1 MEKIKFQIEIE
12 RVLDVLSKE
21 IYDSPYALLRENVQ
35 NAYDA
40 VLMREHYTQGEW
52 SAKADGIIRV
62 QVGKEK
68 IIIFD
73 NGIGMPEK
81 VLKENYWKAGSSGK
95 KTELAKKSGVIGT
108 FGIGGMANFGVC
120 SRLRVETESIETKER
135 IISEVDRKNLSL
147 SEDCISIEKIAAM
160 GAYGT
165 TITVTLDPQVT
176 FDLEHARN
184 YLSQFVQYLPTK
196 VELNGI
202 VISQKSMEE
211 KYREDSPRLERKWV
225 GFEHAGVKADVLIKC
240 DYNARV
246 SASVSNISISREAID
261 GVAYLR
267 QDSGHLWGLRSS
279 FGLAPIPISS
289 FYSLGGILNLSILL
303 PTAGRE
309 ALSRGSIDLASKLI
323 KLVEECATITLSESE
338 ISNRSNAFMSYI
350 LSTGK
355 ISLAGKLQPK
365 VEPEQEMTL
374 EELKEY
380 SQNQTVNYYDGA
392 DVGLIKSLA
401 TPDKLLIV
409 LSRSSP
415 RRQVEAQFIQ
425 QFLKAEKIVDTP
437 RILKVYPESEY
448 EMDEVSFV
456 VLTKNILEDDYA
468 LQNVEIRFADLTHN
482 LPLLVSSPTQGTVE
496 IAIQRRHPTVQPI
509 LRCYHDSRD
518 VFPGFIKDY
527 VRVYI
532 YPQIRSWVPSSTKEG
547 ADALQTI
554 LKKKRELYQ
563 IGIDDIG
570 LTSAF
575 SEFLAGKVSFNEVIN
590 KFSALKNTQTQEI
603 ARNNIGSLET
613 EIPDLVENPIQPPKE
628 ASLLAFQ
635 PSPAILRTEVGTDK
649 KLLVVDKQSPVLNN
663 FKMFLA
669 ISERAFK
676 EEYFFFVAP
685 HATRIIWGGHR
696 IIFIFTHASSGFSL
710 YYDIELFEDVG
721 GLAGGGVYPTTTI
734 VTKNRIFIPIPD
746 NLRQYFEIASGKS
759 ERKFYVRFDLL

>member
-1 MEKIKFQIEIE
+1 MEKIKFQIEIQ
-12 RVLDVLSKE
+12 RVLDILSKE

-40 VLMREHYTQGEW
+40 VLMREQYTQGKW
-52 SAKADGIIRV
+52 SAKADGLIRV
-62 QVGKEK
+62 QMDREK

-73 NGIGMPEK
+73 NGIGMTEK

-95 KTELAKKSGVIGT
+95 QTELAKKSGVIGI

-120 SRLRVETESIETKER
+120 LKLRVETESIETKER
-135 IISEVDRKNLSL
+135 IISEIDRKNLSL
-147 SEDCISIEKIAAM
+147 SEDCISIEKIASM

-165 TITVTLDPQVT
+165 TIIVTLDPQIT

-184 YLSQFVQYLPTK
+184 YLSQFVQYLPIK

-202 VISQKSMEE
+202 IISQRSMDER
-211 KYREDSPRLERKWV
+211 YREDSPRLERKWV
-225 GFEHAGVKADVLIKC
+225 GFEHAGFKADVLIKC

-246 SASVSNISISREAID
+246 SAAVGNISISGEMVD

-267 QDSGHLWGLRSS
+267 QDTGHLWGFRSS
-279 FGLAPIPISS
+279 FGLAPIPTSS
-289 FYSLGGILNLSILL
+289 SYSLGGIMNLSILS

-309 ALSRGSIDLASKLI
+309 ALSRESIDLASKLI
-323 KLVEECATITLSESE
+323 RLVEECATITLSESE
-338 ISNRSNAFMSYI
+338 ISNRSNPFMSYI

-355 ISLAGKLQPK
+355 IALAGKLQPR
-365 VEPEQEMTL
+365 VEPEKEMTL
-374 EELKEY
+374 EGLKEY
-380 SQNQTVNYYDGA
+380 SQKRIVNYYDAA
-392 DVGLIKSLA
+392 DESLIKSLA
-401 TPDKLLIV
+401 TPDGLLIV

-425 QFLKAEKIVDTP
+425 QFCKAEKIVDAP
-437 RILKVYPESEY
+437 RILKTYPESEY

-482 LPLLVSSPTQGTVE
+482 LPLLVSSPAQGTVE
-496 IAIQRRHPTVQPI
+496 ITIQRRHPTVQPI
-509 LRCYHDSRD
+509 LKCYHDSRD

-527 VRVYI
+527 VRIYI
-532 YPQIRSWVPSSTKEG
+532 YQQIRSWVPSSTREG
-547 ADALQTI
+547 ADALQKI
-554 LKKKRELYQ
+554 LEKKRELFE
-563 IGIDDIG
+563 IGLDDIG

-575 SEFLAGKVSFNEVIN
+575 SEFLAGKVSFNEVVN
-590 KFSALKNTQTQEI
+590 KFNAFKNTQKQEI

-613 EIPDLVENPIQPPKE
+613 EIPDLVESPIQPSKE
-628 ASLLAFQ
+628 ATSLTFQ
-635 PSPAILRTEVGTDK
+635 PSPAILRTEVVTDK
-649 KLLVVDKQSPVLNN
+649 KLLVVDRQNPVLNN

-676 EEYFFFVAP
+676 EEYLFFIDP
-685 HATRIIWGGHR
+685 HITRIIWGGHR
-696 IIFIFTHASSGFSL
+696 VIFIFTHASSMFSL

-721 GLAGGGVYPTTTI
+721 GLAGGEVYPTTTI

-746 NLRQYFEIASGKS
+746 NLKQYFEIVEGKN
-759 ERKFYVRFDLL
+759 ERKFYVRFDLF